1 MNKEELEKLFLE
13 QVKKRISEERK
24 EQIDWLERIPWEY
37 KGRYVEVK
45 WGDEDLVEN
54 LSGMCITR
62 IKKLENLEN
71 NPYFGSFS
79 FALNG
84 ENNQTFRLGKTV

>member
-1 MNKEELEKLFLE
+1 MNKEESEKLFLE

-37 KGRYVEVK
+37 KGRYAEVK

-54 LSGMCITR
+54 LSSMCIT
-62 IKKLENLEN
+62 
-71 NPYFGSFS
+71 
-79 FALNG
+79 
-84 ENNQTFRLGKTV
+84 